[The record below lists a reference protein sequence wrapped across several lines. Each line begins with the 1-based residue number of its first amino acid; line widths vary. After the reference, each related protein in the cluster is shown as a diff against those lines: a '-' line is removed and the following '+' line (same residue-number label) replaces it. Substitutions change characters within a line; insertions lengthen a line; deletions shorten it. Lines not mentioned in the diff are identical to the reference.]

1 MTAIRRLAWG
11 AALAVALSVT
21 LVAQQAPSGY
31 HQDYC
36 AKVKPGR
43 GAAFDAVL
51 NGDAHKLAQA
61 DIDSGRISG
70 WIVLQAV
77 EPQGKEAHCDIV
89 AVLFFP
95 GVPPEPRAPAAN
107 TAFMQKTIGKTPAEY
122 IGELQANSTLV
133 SSDISQQVAMVGEA
147 KKGDYVG
154 ILSINATNAGAWM
167 NDETTLI
174 EPVMK
179 QLLQDGAIS
188 GWATNRQ
195 IYPTGGEVANI
206 TSANIF
212 PTVGKAVTAGEKY
225 VEAWKKVHPD
235 IGGGE
240 GRDMFAKAGRVEY
253 TALYKIEDLILPPKK

>member
-21 LVAQQAPSGY
+21 LVAQQAPTGY

-95 GVPPEPRAPAAN
+95 GVPPEPRAPAAI

-147 KKGDYVG
+147 KKGDYVS
-154 ILSINATNAGAWM
+154 ILSIHATNPAAWM

-179 QLLQDGAIS
+179 QLLQDGANS

-195 IYPTGGEVANI
+195 IYPLGDEVTNI
-206 TSANIF
+206 TSANIY
-212 PTVGKAVTAGEKY
+212 PTFGKAVAGSEAFA
-225 VEAWKKVHPD
+225 EAWKKVHPD
-235 IGGGE
+235 MKGGE
-240 GRDMFAKAGRVEY
+240 MRDAFAKAGRVEY
-253 TALYKIEDLILPPKK
+253 TALYRIEDIIFPPKK